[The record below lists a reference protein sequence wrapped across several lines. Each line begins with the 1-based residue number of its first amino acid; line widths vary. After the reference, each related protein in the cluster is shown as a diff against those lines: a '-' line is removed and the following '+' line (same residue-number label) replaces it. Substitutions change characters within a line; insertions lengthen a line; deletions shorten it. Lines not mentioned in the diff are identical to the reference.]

1 MELEDEAL
9 LETRGQRLAVTVNA
23 ARAGKLFAASGHAFE
38 EILALAVERKPL
50 PRFPL
55 RASLRAKVAF
65 ESSRL
70 ESHNVAGLLRGS
82 DPALRGECVV
92 LSAHL
97 DHLGVGEPID
107 GDRIYNGAMD
117 NASGVAALLDV
128 AARLKESQKQPRR
141 SVLFLAVTGE
151 EKGLAGSR
159 YFAAHPTKEAGAVV
173 ANVNTDMFLP
183 FYPLKRLIVH
193 GKDESDLG
201 DVIKDVAASLG
212 VEVVDD
218 PEPERNAFIRSDQY
232 SFIKKGVP
240 ALSMKVGYLKDSP
253 EAKVA
258 KDWRTKHYHAPSD
271 EASQPLDLSAVE
283 GFDEVMARLAV
294 AIADRAERPRWK
306 SDSFFRRFA
315 RP

>member
-1 MELEDEAL
+1 MSLDEAP
-9 LETRGQRLAVTVNA
+9 GQQLAVTMNP
-23 ARAGKLFAASGHAFE
+23 ARADKLFAGSGHTFAE
-38 EILALAVERKPL
+38 MLAKVDAGEAVPSFALPARLKAAVRVERTD
-50 PRFPL
+50 
-55 RASLRAKVAF
+55 SI
-65 ESSRL
+65 SQ
-70 ESHNVAGLLRGS
+70 NVAGILRGV
-82 DPALRGECVV
+82 DPQKRNEYVV

-97 DHLGVGEPID
+97 DHLGVG
-107 GDRIYNGAMD
+107 GAVGADRIYNGAMD